1 MALVWLGL
9 LVAGGRRRRTVAGGL
24 LTGLG
29 GSALLLMKAPV
40 ALPVLGGAVALRWLD
55 RALDRRGWLWLL
67 GGLLLGLVPG
77 LAWHLGHGIARG
89 EEALVMWGPQ
99 GMARITTAV
108 ENHGGGPIVPLVQVL
123 TGGWP
128 WLPLWPFG
136 IALAWGERRSQ
147 AGRWTLGLTVLS
159 ALLVFPLRTQLP
171 WYSLFLWP
179 PFALACGPV
188 LGTLVLRGG
197 GPALTGWLRWIW
209 LSLGGLLLG
218 AVALSFTPPGAALA
232 STRLLA
238 VPAALG
244 LLSAGLLLTGRA
256 GPGRRLRAVLAL
268 GGGWALSLLV
278 LFGSPLW
285 NWELNEQ
292 PSIKPAIALAPGTD
306 QAGRGLPLVLPP
318 DDEDGRRPSFI
329 WYLDPSTA
337 PSGEAS
343 GSGSK
348 GKFLVITRTEQPDL
362 PPPTSCQLDAVGAEG
377 WKRWLCEGR

>member
-1 MALVWLGL
+1 V
-9 LVAGGRRRRTVAGGL
+9 
-24 LTGLG
+24 
-29 GSALLLMKAPV
+29 
-40 ALPVLGGAVALRWLD
+40 
-55 RALDRRGWLWLL
+55 
-67 GGLLLGLVPG
+67 
-77 LAWHLGHGIARG
+77 
-89 EEALVMWGPQ
+89 
-99 GMARITTAV
+99 
-108 ENHGGGPIVPLVQVL
+108 VPLVQLL

-136 IALAWGERRSQ
+136 IALAWRERRSQ
-147 AGRWTLGLTVLS
+147 AGRWTLGLTMLS

-188 LGTLVLRGG
+188 LGSLVLRGG

-232 STRLLA
+232 STRLLG

-256 GPGRRLRAVLAL
+256 GPGRRLQAVLAL
-268 GGGWALSLLV
+268 GGGWVLSLLV

-292 PSIKPAIALAPGTD
+292 PSILPAIALAHGTD
-306 QAGRGLPLVLPP
+306 RAGRGLPLVLPP
-318 DDEDGRRPSFI
+318 GDGDGRRPSFL
-329 WYLDPSTA
+329 WYLDPSTD
-337 PSGEAS
+337 PSGGGGSS
-343 GSGSK
+343 GSAGS
-348 GKFLVITRTEQPDL
+348 FLVITRADHPEL
-362 PPPTSCQLDAVGAEG
+362 PPPASCRVDAVGALG